1 MSTATQFE
9 ASPHHPYVGGCNDRA
24 LVEAAQHD
32 GSARDRLVESCLP
45 LVGRVAR
52 NYRGAPSVHR
62 SELMQEGV
70 VGVLRAIDRYD
81 PRLGTPFWGYAS
93 WWVRQAMQQLSGPIV
108 LSDRAVRQL
117 TRIRAAERSWYQEHG
132 HAPTTLELSSIT
144 GLPSTQIKLLQAAV
158 SRSRGLDDDGAGDG
172 ERRTPVGQ
180 ALTDPRSESGF
191 DSVVERLTADELPQL
206 LSSLSVRERDIL
218 QARFGLGGSAPQTL
232 REVAATLDLSAERV
246 RQIEQGAL
254 AKLRDL
260 AGG

>member
-1 MSTATQFE
+1 
-9 ASPHHPYVGGCNDRA
+9 
-24 LVEAAQHD
+24 
-32 GSARDRLVESCLP
+32 
-45 LVGRVAR
+45 
-52 NYRGAPSVHR
+52 
-62 SELMQEGV
+62 MQEGV

-81 PRLGTPFWGYAS
+81 PALGTPFWSYAS
-93 WWVRQAMQQLSGPIV
+93 WWVRQAMQQLVCELSGPVV

-117 TRIRAAERSWYQEHG
+117 ARIRGAERSWYQEHG
-132 HAPTTLELSSIT
+132 HAPTTPELSSRT

-158 SRSRGLDDDGAGDG
+158 SRARGLDDDGGGEG
-172 ERRTPVGQ
+172 ERRSPVGQ

-191 DSVVERLTADELPQL
+191 DSVIERLTADELPGL
-206 LSSLSVRERDIL
+206 LVSLGARERDIL
-218 QARFGLGGSAPQTL
+218 QARFGLGGSTAQTL

>member
-1 MSTATQFE
+1 
-9 ASPHHPYVGGCNDRA
+9 
-24 LVEAAQHD
+24 VEAAQRD
-32 GSARDRLVESCLP
+32 GPARDRLVESCLP
-45 LVGRVAR
+45 LVARVAR

-81 PRLGTPFWGYAS
+81 PTLGTPFWGYAS
-93 WWVRQAMQQLSGPIV
+93 WWVRQAMQQLVCELSGPVV

-117 TRIRAAERSWYQEHG
+117 ARIRGAERSWYQEHG
-132 HAPTTLELSSIT
+132 HAPTTPELSSST

-172 ERRTPVGQ
+172 ERRTSVGQ

-191 DSVVERLTADELPQL
+191 DSVIERLTADELPEL
-206 LSSLSVRERDIL
+206 LASLSVRERDIL
-218 QARFGLGGSAPQTL
+218 QARFGLGGSTPQTL
-232 REVAATLDLSAERV
+232 REVAGRLDLSAERV